1 MYFVLAD
8 NQVLSGIFQVV
19 RLDVCPISSFK
30 WLLGFDDPSWCLF
43 ISLRY
48 FKYLHVASIATK
60 CKDKKVMLYHRGS
73 NTK

>member
-1 MYFVLAD
+1 M
-8 NQVLSGIFQVV
+8 LSGIFQVV
-19 RLDVCPISSFK
+19 HLDVCPISSFK

-48 FKYLHVASIATK
+48 FKYLHVATIATK
-60 CKDKKVMLYHRGS
+60 YKDKEVMLYCKAN